1 MQAALVVVAKAF
13 PFKIQSLYLHR
24 PVQFHL
30 YRPIFISN
38 QAFHMEL
45 FNEHSTIPTLLRN
58 VIANIHSP
66 RETFLIHKKSTVWE
80 EISYM
85 HTLDCADAVSSF
97 FLSKGIN
104 KGDRMGLMID
114 NSPEYVYYDQGIQ
127 QIGAI
132 NVSIYPTLS
141 EHEVA
146 YIINDSGMRAILA
159 GNTFLFK
166 KILKI
171 AANCRC
177 LEYIIPAFPEYQ
189 KVTVP
194 EDIKAEIV
202 SFDEILNRSG
212 KITAAERAQIDAV
225 RSTIRPTDISSLIYT
240 SGTTGTPKG
249 VMLSHSN
256 FVENVKVCLQQI
268 PVIDETDTFLSFLP
282 LSHVFERTATY
293 HVCCAQ
299 GCKVAFAQSLELL
312 AKNMAEIRPT
322 VMNCVPRLLEK
333 IHDKAIK
340 SGTSGGGLKSKI
352 FLWALEAGQDYRQEK
367 EAGKNPGIIRSAKKT
382 IAEKLVFSK
391 IKEKTGG
398 RLKFM
403 ISGGAALPKNV
414 GEFFGNLG
422 IKILEGFGL
431 TETSPV
437 MAVTEFHRQIY
448 GTVGRVIPGIEVG
461 IQNVE
466 SKQMISIQTHESFEE
481 DFECAEGEIIVRGHC
496 VMQGYFNKPA
506 ETAEAIDKD
515 DWFHTGDIGRFYKG
529 NLQITDRLKNMI
541 VNAYGKNV
549 YPTPVESIYMK
560 SLKID
565 QIFLIGD
572 KREYLTAIVI
582 PNKENLQEAFD
593 LPESFF
599 QQGGVFINEK
609 EIIDWIGQDLRKLS
623 GELAKFE
630 RIKNFKI
637 KRNPFSIEEGEI
649 TPTLKAKRKVIEAK
663 YAGVINE
670 MYSGVVDTD

>member
-1 MQAALVVVAKAF
+1 MV
-13 PFKIQSLYLHR
+13 
-24 PVQFHL
+24 
-30 YRPIFISN
+30 
-38 QAFHMEL
+38 L
-45 FNEHSTIPTLLRN
+45 FNEFSTVPTLLRN
-58 VIANIHSP
+58 VVENIHKP
-66 RETFLIHKKSTVWE
+66 EETFLIHKRNTEWE
-80 EISYM
+80 EISFGK
-85 HTLDCADAVSSF
+85 TLEHADAVSSF
-97 FLSKGIN
+97 FLDKGIV
-104 KGDRMGLMID
+104 KGDRMGLMIE

-146 YIINDSGMRAILA
+146 YIINDSGIRAILI
-159 GNTFLFK
+159 GNPFLFK

-171 AANCRC
+171 AGNCKM
-177 LEYIIPAFPEYQ
+177 LEYIIPAFAEYQ
-189 KVTVP
+189 KIAVP
-194 EDIKAEIV
+194 EDLKAEII
-202 SFDEILNRSG
+202 SFTDILNTSG
-212 KITAAERAQIDAV
+212 SQLPERQAELNQLRAAV
-225 RSTIRPTDISSLIYT
+225 KPSDISSLIYT

-268 PVIDETDTFLSFLP
+268 PVIDETETFLSFLP

-299 GCKVAFAQSLELL
+299 GCKIAYAQSLELL

-322 VMNCVPRLLEK
+322 VMSCVPRLLER

-340 SGTSGGGLKSKI
+340 SGTAGAGMKSKI
-352 FLWALEAGQDYRQEK
+352 FLWAIETGQEYRRQK
-367 EAGKNPGIIRSAKKT
+367 EAGKNPGLILSAKKAL
-382 IAEKLVFSK
+382 AEKLVFSK

-437 MAVTEFHRQIY
+437 MSVTEYHRQVY
-448 GTVGRVIPGIEVG
+448 GTVGRVIPGIEVA
-461 IQNVE
+461 IQNIDTKE
-466 SKQMISIQTHESFEE
+466 MLSIQTHESFSE
-481 DFECAEGEIIVRGHC
+481 DFECEEGEVIVRGHC

-515 DWFHTGDIGRFYKG
+515 NWFHTGDIGRFYKG

-549 YPTPVESIYMK
+549 YPTPVENIYLK

-565 QIFLIGD
+565 QLFLIGD
-572 KREYLTAIVI
+572 KREYLTAFII
-582 PNKENLQEAFD
+582 PNKENLQEEFK

-599 QQGGVFINEK
+599 QEPDLFIEDK
-609 EIIDWIGQDLRKLS
+609 EIVEWIAKDIRKFS
-623 GELAKFE
+623 NDLAKFE

-637 KRNPFSIEEGEI
+637 KRTPFSIEEGEM
-649 TPTLKAKRKVIEAK
+649 TPTMKAKRKVIEKK
-663 YAGVINE
+663 YAESINQ
-670 MYSGVVDTD
+670 MYTESVEAD

>member
-1 MQAALVVVAKAF
+1 MV
-13 PFKIQSLYLHR
+13 S
-24 PVQFHL
+24 
-30 YRPIFISN
+30 
-38 QAFHMEL
+38 
-45 FNEHSTIPTLLRN
+45 FNEFSTVPSLLRN
-58 VIANIHSP
+58 VVENIHRP
-66 RETFLIHKKSTVWE
+66 EETFLIDKKKSDWE
-80 EISYM
+80 EISFRT
-85 HTLDCADAVSSF
+85 TLENADAISAF
-97 FLSKGIN
+97 FLDKGIV
-104 KGDRMGLMID
+104 KGDRLGLMIE
-114 NSPEYVYYDQGIQ
+114 NSPEYVFYDQGIQ
-127 QIGAI
+127 QIGAW

-141 EHEVA
+141 EHEVE
-146 YIINDSGMRAILA
+146 YIINDSGIKAILI

-166 KILKI
+166 KILRI
-171 AANCRC
+171 AANCRH
-177 LEYIIPAFPEYQ
+177 LLYLIPAFEEYTKVALPEGLRQ
-189 KVTVP
+189 EVVSF
-194 EDIKAEIV
+194 EDILAAAPSLDAPAKERI
-202 SFDEILNRSG
+202 SG
-212 KITAAERAQIDAV
+212 V
-225 RSTIRPTDISSLIYT
+225 RNSIRPDDISALIYT

-249 VMLSHSN
+249 TMLSHYN
-256 FVENVKVCLQQI
+256 FVENVKVCLEQI
-268 PVIDETDTFLSFLP
+268 PVIDETETFLSFLP

-299 GCKVAFAQSLELL
+299 GCKIAFAQSLELL
-312 AKNMAEIRPT
+312 AKNMAEIKPT

-333 IHDKAIK
+333 IHGKAIK
-340 SGTSGGGLKSKI
+340 GGTAAGGLKAKI
-352 FLWALEAGQDYRQEK
+352 FLWSLETGQSYRRKTAGGGS
-367 EAGKNPGIIRSAKKT
+367 AGLILSAKKAL
-382 IAEKLVFSK
+382 AEKLVFSK

-437 MAVTEFHRQIY
+437 MAVTEYHRQVY
-448 GTVGRVIPGIEVG
+448 GTVGRVIPGIEIG

-466 SKQMISIQTHESFEE
+466 TKEMVSIQTHESFQEN
-481 DFECAEGEIIVRGHC
+481 FECAEGEIIVRGHC

-549 YPTPVESIYMK
+549 YPTPVENVYLK

-565 QIFLIGD
+565 QLFLIGD

-582 PNKENLQEAFD
+582 PNRENLQEAFK

-599 QQGGVFINEK
+599 QLPKAFIDDR
-609 EIIDWIGQDLRKLS
+609 EIIDWIGQDIRKYS
-623 GELAKFE
+623 AELAKFE
-630 RIKNFKI
+630 RIKNFKV
-637 KRNPFSIEEGEI
+637 KRNPFSMEDGEI
-649 TPTLKAKRKVIEAK
+649 TPTLKAKRKVIESK
-663 YAGVINE
+663 YAGVISE
-670 MYSGVVDTD
+670 LYAEGIAAD